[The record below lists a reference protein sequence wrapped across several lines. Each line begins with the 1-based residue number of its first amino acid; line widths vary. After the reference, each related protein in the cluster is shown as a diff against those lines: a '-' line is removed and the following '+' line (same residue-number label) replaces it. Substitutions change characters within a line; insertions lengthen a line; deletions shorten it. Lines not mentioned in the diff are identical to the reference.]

1 MNLFCALEIFFGGKD
16 GKNVMGAK
24 IKLSGFLFFFFS
36 KKLPSDLEIVLIKLG
51 LDYLSFN

>member
-1 MNLFCALEIFFGGKD
+1 MEKMSWEPRLNYL
-16 GKNVMGAK
+16 
-24 IKLSGFLFFFFS
+24 GFFFFFS